1 MKLKICLIRSQLWFA
16 KYVKTTVHV
25 LNQIVTVKT
34 NALVLIVR
42 KEIKMKYLALL
53 CFLLTPLS
61 AEAQQPERKV
71 IKPPVVKSVPRDFTR
86 PQQQRP
92 AGFGKQEWQRPQQ
105 PQVKPSHN
113 YRHGSIIIGRPYVH
127 PYQYRMYRPP
137 VIQRYYYG
145 PPVIIQ
151 PQPVPVYPSPFSG
164 FFFQFRF

>member
-1 MKLKICLIRSQLWFA
+1 
-16 KYVKTTVHV
+16 
-25 LNQIVTVKT
+25 
-34 NALVLIVR
+34 
-42 KEIKMKYLALL
+42 MKYLASLL
-53 CFLLTPLS
+53 CLLFVPLS

-86 PQQQRP
+86 PQPQRP

-105 PQVKPSHN
+105 QQVRPSHN

-127 PYQYRMYRPP
+127 PYQYRMYRQPT
-137 VIQRYYYG
+137 IHHYYYG

-151 PQPVPVYPSPFSG
+151 PQPVPVYPSPFTG

>member
-1 MKLKICLIRSQLWFA
+1 MIAR
-16 KYVKTTVHV
+16 V
-25 LNQIVTVKT
+25 LNQIATVKT
-34 NALVLIVR
+34 NVR
-42 KEIKMKYLALL
+42 APIACKEIKMKYLILL
-53 CFLLTPLS
+53 CFLFVPLS

-86 PQQQRP
+86 PQPQRP

-105 PQVKPSHN
+105 QQVRPSHN

-127 PYQYRMYRPP
+127 PYQYRMYRQPA
-137 VIQRYYYG
+137 IHHYYYG

-151 PQPVPVYPSPFSG
+151 PQPVPAFPSPFSG

>member
-1 MKLKICLIRSQLWFA
+1 M
-16 KYVKTTVHV
+16 

-105 PQVKPSHN
+105 QQVKPSHN

-151 PQPVPVYPSPFSG
+151 PQPVPVYPAPFSG

>member
-1 MKLKICLIRSQLWFA
+1 M
-16 KYVKTTVHV
+16 TTAVP
-25 LNQIVTVKT
+25 
-34 NALVLIVR
+34 VLIVD
-42 KEIKMKYLALL
+42 KGVKMKYLSILACLL
-53 CFLLTPLS
+53 FVPLS

-86 PQQQRP
+86 PQPQKP

-105 PQVKPSHN
+105 QQVRPSHN

-137 VIQRYYYG
+137 VIHHYYG

-151 PQPVPVYPSPFSG
+151 PQPVPVYPMPFNG
-164 FFFQFRF
+164 FFFHFRF